1 MRDYD
6 IPNVLKVKN
15 PGPET
20 FSLAG
25 LFSLPPGK
33 VTDVQ
38 LGALHDSRRATA
50 YASVLNSIAG
60 GVIEFVSGPENFKL
74 PQSVANAVSR
84 REKTDVEGVI
94 AAQRATEALA
104 NRPDG
109 TPTLPTIK
117 PPGQQP
123 VAIAPTSNPVGN
135 ESDDEFSPPAPPTA
149 TIAEAHAAPP
159 APVAEVVAAPVL
171 PPPPLAPVVQAPK
184 GKGKAAPKPPDSD
197 PVPASAISDL

>member
-1 MRDYD
+1 MRDFD

-15 PGPET
+15 PGAET

-25 LFSLPPGK
+25 LFNLAPGK

-74 PQSVANAVSR
+74 PTSVANAISR
-84 REKTDVEGVI
+84 REKIDAEGIV
-94 AAQRATEALA
+94 AAQRASEALA

-117 PPGQQP
+117 PPSPQP
-123 VAIAPTSNPVGN
+123 VSVPPACNPVG
-135 ESDDEFSPPAPPTA
+135 SDDPADFVPPPPPTS
-149 TIAEAHAAPP
+149 TKVSAA
-159 APVAEVVAAPVL
+159 VL
-171 PPPPLAPVVQAPK
+171 PPPPPAPAPTL
-184 GKGKAAPKPPDSD
+184 KAPAASKKAKADQTPDSD
-197 PVPASAISDL
+197 PSPPVSPLSDL

>member
-84 REKTDVEGVI
+84 REKTDVEGVL
-94 AAQRATEALA
+94 AAKRASEALA

-123 VAIAPTSNPVGN
+123 VAVAPQSNPVGN
-135 ESDDEFSPPAPPTA
+135 ESDEEFSPPAPPTA
-149 TIAEAHAAPP
+149 TTAEAP
-159 APVAEVVAAPVL
+159 PVAEVVAAPVPSPL
-171 PPPPLAPVVQAPK
+171 PQAPVAPTHK
-184 GKGKAAPKPPDSD
+184 VKGKAAHKTPDSD

>member
-1 MRDYD
+1 MRDFD

-25 LFSLPPGK
+25 LFNLAPGV

-38 LGALHDSRRATA
+38 LGALHDSRRQTA

-60 GVIEFVSGPENFKL
+60 GVLEFVSGPENFKL
-74 PQSVANAVSR
+74 PKSVADAVSR
-84 REKTDVEGVI
+84 RQKPDVDGI
-94 AAQRATEALA
+94 ADAQRKIEALA
-104 NRPDG
+104 LKPDG

-123 VAIAPTSNPVGN
+123 VAIPPASNPVGN
-135 ESDDEFSPPAPPTA
+135 ESDEEFAPPAPPTA
-149 TIAEAHAAPP
+149 AT
-159 APVAEVVAAPVL
+159 L
-171 PPPPLAPVVQAPK
+171 PPPPPAP
-184 GKGKAAPKPPDSD
+184 AAETASTPDSD
-197 PVPASAISDL
+197 PAPAASAISDL

>member
-1 MRDYD
+1 MRDFD

-25 LFSLPPGK
+25 LFNLAPGV

-38 LGALHDSRRATA
+38 LGALHDSRRQTA

-74 PQSVANAVSR
+74 PQSVANAISR
-84 REKTDVEGVI
+84 RQKPDVEG
-94 AAQRATEALA
+94 AADAQRKAEALA
-104 NRPDG
+104 LKPDG

-123 VAIAPTSNPVGN
+123 VSVPQTCNPVGN
-135 ESDDEFSPPAPPTA
+135 ESDEEFAPPAPPTA
-149 TIAEAHAAPP
+149 AIPPPPP
-159 APVAEVVAAPVL
+159 AP
-171 PPPPLAPVVQAPK
+171 APK
-184 GKGKAAPKPPDSD
+184 AETAPTPDSD
-197 PVPASAISDL
+197 PVPASPLSDL